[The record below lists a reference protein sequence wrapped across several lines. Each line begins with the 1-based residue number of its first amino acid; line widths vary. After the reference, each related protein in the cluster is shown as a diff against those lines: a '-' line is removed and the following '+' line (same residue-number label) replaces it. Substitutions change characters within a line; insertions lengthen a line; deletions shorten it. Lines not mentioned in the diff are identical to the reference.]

1 MDITGIFTSYKA
13 LAQVSSCTQR
23 VREIVTDLLLSSSC
37 KLKGNKSG
45 FVSSFIVR
53 PFLVIGEKIVSVNN
67 VLFISY
73 LQMNLVMS
81 INSVSII
88 WVSLAEVTYPGHGYK
103 INTAAACAVST
114 TQSQFICNVLD
125 VHLCLVCS
133 LHIYK
138 HTQVSLLAKI
148 FAGILRIA
156 LARIKYV
163 ERKAS
168 SFSYT

>member
-1 MDITGIFTSYKA
+1 
-13 LAQVSSCTQR
+13 
-23 VREIVTDLLLSSSC
+23 
-37 KLKGNKSG
+37 
-45 FVSSFIVR
+45 
-53 PFLVIGEKIVSVNN
+53 
-67 VLFISY
+67 
-73 LQMNLVMS
+73 MNLVMS

-88 WVSLAEVTYPGHGYK
+88 WVSLAEVTYPGDGYK

-138 HTQVSLLAKI
+138 HTQVSLLGKI

-156 LARIKYV
+156 LARIKYA